1 MDRRPSLAHQQPQEP
16 GADDPEADD
25 PEADDDLCKR
35 RRGGAAD
42 HGRID
47 IKEEA
52 TN

>member
-16 GADDPEADD
+16 GADD